1 MGRSTQLL
9 EVTGHCARTSALE
22 AESIIGRQI
31 ARPAITTRFPA
42 RLKETQCLINAV
54 IEEVKSWYGGKD
66 SDGTQETPRKGPALK
81 ALLIES
87 RPISY

>member
-1 MGRSTQLL
+1 MGRSIQLL

-42 RLKETQCLINAV
+42 RLKETQCLINAL
-54 IEEVKSWYGGKD
+54 IGNLESAKFPLSGKL
-66 SDGTQETPRKGPALK
+66 TNQELALPRRVACILH
-81 ALLIES
+81 A
-87 RPISY
+87 

>member
-1 MGRSTQLL
+1 MGRSIQLL

-42 RLKETQCLINAV
+42 RLKETQCLINART
-54 IEEVKSWYGGKD
+54 GKV
-66 SDGTQETPRKGPALK
+66 GIGPK
-81 ALLIES
+81 ALLRYPTLQELVE
-87 RPISY
+87 

>member
-1 MGRSTQLL
+1 MGRSIQLL

-42 RLKETQCLINAV
+42 RLKETQCLINAETGQVDLSSVYV
-54 IEEVKSWYGGKD
+54 ILGAESNW
-66 SDGTQETPRKGPALK
+66 PAG
-81 ALLIES
+81 
-87 RPISY
+87 YDYF